1 MNKVF
6 IILFFVI
13 FFLPTST
20 KGQICNGFEI
30 GYFVDWRVR
39 NGFVSND
46 GKDVLFPNYQVGS
59 FDDEHIIT
67 KKNDGNDP
75 KITVEAIPVVPSG
88 SNFAA
93 RIGNVYKGGRFDIL
107 NKSFTVSS
115 DNTIFQYR
123 FAVVLKDGGASKHSS
138 YEQKPGFKIR
148 LYDGA
153 PDTVIPS
160 PIIPCSSYDT
170 QVDAINS
177 LKKQGEFE
185 YLNWTTIAVDLKKYI
200 GKLVTLEAIAYGCTS
215 DKTHI
220 GYAYFDVKCL
230 KPEIK
235 PRTPC
240 ADANGDIILDA
251 PEGFKTYLWNTG
263 ETTSFVKVKAILG
276 VKHSVILTSFNS
288 LNECKLEINYTINKI
303 ENVVTVDTSICVGSN
318 YIFRG
323 MNYNTTGV
331 YTKIVNNPT
340 ACDSIFTLNLKVLPV
355 PKGSKNISL
364 CAGENIKI
372 GNATYNN
379 SGIYI
384 IPIKRSGLCDSI
396 VTVNISVEKSFT
408 PNPIPDVIIEK
419 GDKVEI
425 KVSVNPSGTYTY
437 DWTPKDFLTCTTC
450 ASTFSEPPNTIK
462 YSVIISAGDVRCAK
476 KVIANVKV
484 ISGVYVP
491 TAFSPNAD
499 GVNDIFYIIGSKG
512 VRTIKEILI
521 YNRWGELIFRDEN
534 FLTNDPLHGWDGTYI
549 GKNLLPDSYAYKII
563 AEMKN
568 GEINDFSGA
577 FTLLR

>member
-1 MNKVF
+1 MSKIF
-6 IILFFVI
+6 IILFFI
-13 FFLPTST
+13 TTFLHTSAQ
-20 KGQICNGFEI
+20 GQICNGFEI

-46 GKDVLFPNYQVGS
+46 GKDVLFPNSQLGS
-59 FDDEHIIT
+59 FDQEHIIT
-67 KKNDGNDP
+67 SKSDGNDP
-75 KITVEAIPVVPSG
+75 NITAEAIPMVAPG

-93 RIGNVYKGGRFDIL
+93 RMGNVYKGGRYDVL

-123 FAVVLKDGGASKHSS
+123 FAVILKDGGISKHSS

-153 PDTVIPS
+153 PDTITPS

-200 GKLVTLEAIAYGCTS
+200 GKLVTLEAIVYGCTS

-240 ADANGDIILDA
+240 ADVNGDLILDA
-251 PEGFKTYLWNTG
+251 PEGFKTYLWDTG
-263 ETTSFVKVKAILG
+263 ETTSFIKVKAILG
-276 VKHSVILTSFNS
+276 AKHSVQLTSFNS
-288 LNECKLEINYTINKI
+288 LNECKLEIDYTLNKI
-303 ENVVTVDTSICVGSN
+303 ENAVTIDTSICEGSN
-318 YIFRG
+318 YKFRG
-323 MNYNTTGV
+323 TTYNTSGIF
-331 YTKIVNNPT
+331 TKIVNNPI
-340 ACDSIFTLNLKVLPV
+340 ACDSILTLNLKVLPI
-355 PKGSKNISL
+355 PKVSRNISL

-372 GNATYNN
+372 GNSTYSN
-379 SGIYI
+379 SGTYVTT
-384 IPIKRSGLCDSI
+384 IKRVGQCDSI
-396 VTVNISVEKSFT
+396 VTANISVEKNFAISVT
-408 PNPIPDVIIEK
+408 PDVVIEK
-419 GDKVEI
+419 GEKTEI

-437 DWTPKDFLTCTTC
+437 DWTPKDFLTCSTC
-450 ASTFSEPPNTIK
+450 ASAFSEPPNSTK
-462 YSVIISAGDVRCAK
+462 YIITVSAGDIRCAK
-476 KVIANVKV
+476 KTEANIKV

-491 TAFSPNAD
+491 TAFSPNGDA
-499 GVNDIFYIIGSKG
+499 VNDIFYIIGSKG
-512 VRTIKEILI
+512 VRIIKEILI

-534 FLTNDPLHGWDGTYI
+534 FQTGDPSHGWDGTYR
-549 GKNLLPDSYAYKII
+549 GKNLMPDSFTYKII

-568 GEINDFSGA
+568 GEVNDFTGA

>member
-1 MNKVF
+1 MSKFF
-6 IILFFVI
+6 IILFFAI
-13 FFLPTST
+13 ILQHTSAQ
-20 KGQICNGFEI
+20 GQICNGFEI

-46 GKDVLFPNYQVGS
+46 GKDVLFPNSQLGS
-59 FDDEHIIT
+59 FDQEHIIT
-67 KKNDGNDP
+67 SKSDGNDP
-75 KITVEAIPVVPSG
+75 NITAEAIPMVAPG

-93 RIGNVYKGGRFDIL
+93 RMGNVYKGGRYDVL

-123 FAVVLKDGGASKHSS
+123 FAVILKDGGISKHSS

-153 PDTVIPS
+153 PDTITPS

-200 GKLVTLEAIAYGCTS
+200 GKLVTLEAIVYGCTS

-240 ADANGDIILDA
+240 ADVNGDLILDA
-251 PEGFKTYLWNTG
+251 PEGFKTYLWDTG
-263 ETTSFVKVKAILG
+263 ETTSFIKVRAILG
-276 VKHSVILTSFNS
+276 AKHSVQLTSFNS
-288 LNECKLEINYTINKI
+288 LNECKLEIDYTLNKI
-303 ENVVTVDTSICVGSN
+303 ENAVTIDTSICEGSN
-318 YIFRG
+318 YKFRG
-323 MNYNTTGV
+323 TTYNTSGIF
-331 YTKIVNNPT
+331 TKIVNNPI
-340 ACDSIFTLNLKVLPV
+340 ACDSILTLNLKVLPI
-355 PKGSKNISL
+355 PKVSRNISL

-372 GNATYNN
+372 GNSTYSN
-379 SGIYI
+379 SGTYVTT
-384 IPIKRSGLCDSI
+384 IKRVGLCDSI
-396 VTVNISVEKSFT
+396 VTANISVEKNFAISVT
-408 PNPIPDVIIEK
+408 PDVVIEK
-419 GDKVEI
+419 GEKTEI

-437 DWTPKDFLTCTTC
+437 DWTPKDFLTCSTC
-450 ASTFSEPPNTIK
+450 ASAFSEPPNSTK
-462 YSVIISAGDVRCAK
+462 YIITVSAGDIRCAK
-476 KVIANVKV
+476 KVEANIKV

-491 TAFSPNAD
+491 TAFSPNGDA
-499 GVNDIFYIIGSKG
+499 VNDIFYIIGSKG
-512 VRTIKEILI
+512 VRIIKEILI

-534 FLTNDPLHGWDGTYI
+534 FQTGDPSHGWDGTYR
-549 GKNLLPDSYAYKII
+549 GKNLMPDSFTYKIF

-568 GEINDFSGA
+568 GEISDFSGV

>member
-1 MNKVF
+1 MNKIF
-6 IILFFVI
+6 TII
-13 FFLPTST
+13 FFTIIFLHTSAY
-20 KGQICNGFEI
+20 GQICNGFEI
-30 GYFVDWRVR
+30 GYFVDWRIR

-67 KKNDGNDP
+67 KKSDGNDP
-75 KITVEAIPVVPSG
+75 NITAEAIPVVAPG

-93 RIGNVYKGGRFDIL
+93 RLGNVYKGGRFDIL
-107 NKSFTVSS
+107 QKSFTVSP

-153 PDTVIPS
+153 PETLTPS

-170 QVDAINS
+170 QVDGVNS

-185 YLNWTTIAVDLKKYI
+185 YLNWTTIAVDLKKYV
-200 GKLVTLEAIAYGCTS
+200 GKFITLEAIAYGCTS

-240 ADANGDIILDA
+240 ADANGDLILDA
-251 PEGFKTYLWNTG
+251 PEGFKTYLWDTG

-276 VKHSVILTSFNS
+276 AKHSVKLTSFNS
-288 LNECKLEINYTINKI
+288 LNECKLEINYTVNKI
-303 ENVVTVDTSICVGSN
+303 ENIVKIDTFICVGSN
-318 YIFRG
+318 YLFKGTI
-323 MNYNTTGV
+323 YNTTGS
-331 YTKIVNNPT
+331 YTKIINNPT
-340 ACDSIFTLNLKVLPV
+340 ACDSIFTLNLKVLPIPQV
-355 PKGSKNISL
+355 SKNISL

-372 GNATYNN
+372 ENTTYSN
-379 SGIYI
+379 SGTYI
-384 IPIKRSGLCDSI
+384 VAIKRIGLCDSI
-396 VTVNISVEKSFT
+396 VTANISVEKSFT

-419 GDKVEI
+419 GEKTEI
-425 KVSVNPSGTYTY
+425 KVVVNPSGTYSY
-437 DWTPKDFLTCTTC
+437 DWTPKDFLTCSTC
-450 ASTFSEPPNTIK
+450 ANTYSNPPNSAKYTIT
-462 YSVIISAGDVRCAK
+462 VSAGNIRCAK
-476 KVIANVKV
+476 KIMANVKV

-491 TAFSPNAD
+491 TAFSPNGDAM
-499 GVNDIFYIIGSKG
+499 NDIFYIIGSKG
-512 VRTIKEILI
+512 VRTIKELLI

-534 FLTNDPLHGWDGTYI
+534 FLTSDPSHGWDGTYK
-549 GKNLLPDSYAYKII
+549 GKNLMPDSYAYKII
-563 AEMKN
+563 AEMKD
-568 GEINDFSGA
+568 GEINNFSGA